1 MGPTPKYVEK
11 QVLDLGGATGDALTT
26 SREARW
32 CCDFFPFLA
41 SNCTVSRRLF
51 SIMVPA
57 LHCSPNDLVLT

>member
-32 CCDFFPFLA
+32 CCDFFLSWLVIA
-41 SNCTVSRRLF
+41 LF
-51 SIMVPA
+51 RGGSFQ
-57 LHCSPNDLVLT
+57 